1 MNYIT
6 IGALILITLIAL
18 PYLFSSFKKLNKY
31 NMPFLKAF
39 NPTCNLES
47 YEAEVLRKSFSPI
60 TLEMETKQIAGFINH
75 WTAKFENK
83 QLNSADVVL
92 LNEQLA
98 VGNTQQVN
106 GILALHPDALNQYNE
121 INKALTAIENEKIAA
136 QTQASAEAATAET
149 GKSNSVY

>member
-39 NPTCNLES
+39 NPACNLER

-136 QTQASAEAATAET
+136 QTQASVEAATAET